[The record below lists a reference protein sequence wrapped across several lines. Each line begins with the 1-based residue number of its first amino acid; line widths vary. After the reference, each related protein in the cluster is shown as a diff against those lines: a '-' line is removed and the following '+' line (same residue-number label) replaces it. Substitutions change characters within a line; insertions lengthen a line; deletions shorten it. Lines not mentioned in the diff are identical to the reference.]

1 MTNRKYSRFVAISKK
16 LSIVISVCL
25 LLALMFPFFDFSKS
39 QIKLDIKSS
48 DAPTID
54 NRSMVSHPKFYGID
68 ENDNKYEIIA
78 ARALEEIQDKISLD
92 HPIANILFKDN
103 IELQINSNKGI
114 WQQIE
119 KVLEINQDVNIIY
132 NKNYKAYTKSA
143 IFDVENN
150 LIIGADEIN
159 ISGDLGKLKAN
170 GFRANTLDKK
180 IYFTG
185 PVAVIIKKQN

>member
-1 MTNRKYSRFVAISKK
+1 MTNRKYSKFVAISKK

-25 LLALMFPFFDFSKS
+25 LLALMFPFLDFSKS

-48 DAPTID
+48 DAPDRD

-114 WQQIE
+114 WQQKE

-170 GFRANTLDKK
+170 GFRTNTLDKK